1 VPALLTPYR
10 RASPEPMGADRV
22 FRELQPMR
30 TGSMGMIFYAGA
42 LAAISWAILRGFS
55 AACSKLGYRAR
66 IFDLLPA
73 ISLMCLVVAAR

>member
-1 VPALLTPYR
+1 VPAVFAPYR
-10 RASPEPMGADRV
+10 RASLEPMGANRV
-22 FRELQPMR
+22 LRELQPMR

-42 LAAISWAILRGFS
+42 LAVISWAILRGFS

-66 IFDLLPA
+66 MFDLLPA